1 MLTQYFEYLWDA
13 VRLQFGT
20 TITDG
25 QTIGSIVVE
34 NGGATLTLTVAALIF
49 ALVVGLPLGL
59 IAGRYRETIPD
70 AFIRIFAILGYAAP
84 PFFVGLLAQLLFAK
98 NLDWLPASRQ
108 ASAIVQ
114 AQAETVTHIL
124 IVDLAI
130 MGDWSGVWDVC
141 LHLILPAVTLGLLVM
156 GVFIRLVRVNVGQ
169 ALGGDYVEAARA
181 RGVPERRVVSRHR
194 REKPPTSR
202 PPAPWARGRA
212 RSSASYLF
220 GNVIQSVPVIA
231 TLNAADAILTLA
243 GLGFLGLGIQPTEAA
258 EWGYDLQRAVADAGA
273 GIWWTAL
280 FPGLG
285 IVLARDRAHARRR
298 GPQRRAQPDA
308 AQAPRDHAGRRRT
321 APGDRVVGRRPGVR
335 PRGRGGRGQMTE
347 PVLSLRD
354 LRIWYGHERGA
365 VRAVDGVSLDLMPGE
380 TVGLVGESG
389 CGKSTLGR
397 GVIGLLPESAGHA
410 GEVIYEGREHAR
422 RSSRRSCASCAGR
435 TSG

>member
-1 MLTQYFEYLWDA
+1 MSRAGSLRGYVLVRIALMIPMVWVLLTVVFLMMRVAPGDPISATLGGKLSPAELAERQQALGFDRPLITQYFEYLWDA

-49 ALVVGLPLGL
+49 ALVIGLPLGL

-141 LHLILPAVTLGLLVM
+141 LHLILPATTLGLLVM

-181 RGVPERRVVSRHR
+181 RGVPERRVVSRHAFR
-194 REKPPTSR
+194 N
-202 PPAPWARGRA
+202 A
-212 RSSASYLF
+212 L
-220 GNVIQSVPVIA
+220 VPVITVMGLQVA
-231 TLNAADAILTLA
+231 LLLGGAVLTEQT
-243 GLGFLGLGIQPTEAA
+243 FS
-258 EWGYDLQRAVADAGA
+258 W
-273 GIWWTAL
+273 
-280 FPGLG
+280 PGLG
-285 IVLARDRAHARRR
+285 SRLLQYLNNRDYI
-298 GPQRRAQPDA
+298 
-308 AQAPRDHAGRRRT
+308 
-321 APGDRVVGRRPGVR
+321 GV
-335 PRGRGGRGQMTE
+335 Q
-347 PVLSLRD
+347 
-354 LRIWYGHERGA
+354 
-365 VRAVDGVSLDLMPGE
+365 
-380 TVGLVGESG
+380 GLV
-389 CGKSTLGR
+389 TVFALVVV
-397 GVIGLLPESAGHA
+397 VISLLIDLINALIDPR
-410 GEVIYEGREHAR
+410 VRY
-422 RSSRRSCASCAGR
+422 
-435 TSG
+435 